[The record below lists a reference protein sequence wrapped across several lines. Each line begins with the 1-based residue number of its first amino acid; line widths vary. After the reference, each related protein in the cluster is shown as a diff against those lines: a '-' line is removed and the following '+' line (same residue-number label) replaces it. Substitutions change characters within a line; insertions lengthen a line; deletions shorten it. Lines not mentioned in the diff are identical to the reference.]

1 MSIYEGILNSENND
15 IKAKFLKQL
24 VTERGS
30 VSNQDEINKRLKFLY
45 RACIGEYSCTT
56 IFFSAIFVISLTL
69 NILHMIQLLSIIIY
83 YYYHQ

>member
-1 MSIYEGILNSENND
+1 MSIYGGILNSENND

-69 NILHMIQLLSIIIY
+69 NNNNY
-83 YYYHQ
+83 F